1 MPEVTTMDKIIL
13 EDLQIDTVIGVY
25 DWERQIRQLISLD
38 LEMSVDI
45 SRAARSDLVG
55 DTLDYK
61 QVAKR
66 LIQYVRDSRFELVET
81 LVERVA
87 QIVLYEFDV
96 AEARV
101 RLNKPGAVRYSRTAG
116 IEITRRRQPGDTQ
129 DLYISVGS
137 NVEPA
142 SHIGSALAMLENEF
156 VGLQRSTV
164 YKNPAIGFAGDDFLN
179 LVVGCRSALPVAHV
193 ADRLDW
199 IERAHGRDRQQPKF
213 SPRTL
218 DLDLLLYGDVVLE
231 QEAFKLPRED
241 ILKYAFV
248 LRPLAELAPVLQ
260 HPLENRTMAELWENF
275 QGERQLEAVSLE

>member
-1 MPEVTTMDKIIL
+1 M
-13 EDLQIDTVIGVY
+13 
-25 DWERQIRQLISLD
+25 
-38 LEMSVDI
+38 
-45 SRAARSDLVG
+45 
-55 DTLDYK
+55 
-61 QVAKR
+61 
-66 LIQYVRDSRFELVET
+66 
-81 LVERVA
+81 
-87 QIVLYEFDV
+87 
-96 AEARV
+96 
-101 RLNKPGAVRYSRTAG
+101 
-116 IEITRRRQPGDTQ
+116 TRRRQPGDTQ